1 MFVYPFIRDI
11 LLSKNFLRQPP
22 LDGDT
27 VLSNTMQAS
36 ASSDGDYCV
45 AI

>member
-1 MFVYPFIRDI
+1 MLVYHFIHDI

-27 VLSNTMQAS
+27 VLSCAMQAFV
-36 ASSDGDYCV
+36 YKKMNE
-45 AI
+45 